1 MISTSDYSF
10 SISTGS
16 QTLELRDEDL
26 KKNEDWK
33 IIIDLRPLDLQ
44 QYNKT
49 GTMPTEFEF
58 PLNVL
63 EYRKEKRRLNAVECN
78 SISVRPDYKN
88 PDAGKVYFYIE
99 LDKLRIYNRENE
111 KEATV
116 DKIETIYGK
125 KAVNVESLELG
136 HHYLQL
142 PPEVAGPFERI
153 LKEKELE
160 KLALVLKGKSVLDG
174 KKYYGFN
181 MEIPSGEWGL
191 VKDYFEDF
199 GAYDEILN
207 GWITC
212 EPGQVGEIL
221 GGIPIDAGY

>member
-1 MISTSDYSF
+1 MADPRELARINLYKLGNNWQVIPVIAMDDYSFKISTSSHR
-10 SISTGS
+10 
-16 QTLELRDEDL
+16 LEFRDEDL
-26 KKNEDWK
+26 KKNEDGK

-111 KEATV
+111 KEVTV

-160 KLALVLKGKSVLDG
+160 
-174 KKYYGFN
+174 N
-181 MEIPSGEWGL
+181 
-191 VKDYFEDF
+191 
-199 GAYDEILN
+199 
-207 GWITC
+207 
-212 EPGQVGEIL
+212 
-221 GGIPIDAGY
+221 